1 MGSWVGTLLLLIKAR
16 HASGSNRLTLRI
28 STSSIGFVL
37 DKLRGVPA
45 QPITAL
51 YDRNVLSWLDKRPD
65 DLALVLQAVEEGR
78 LRFIYTHILDD
89 ELKPPTVEEMER
101 LTALR
106 QRLGG
111 EEVQTAAWVWDVSS
125 TFNQD
130 KFASDELAELYNALR
145 VAGPDEEGQ
154 INNVRDA
161 LLTLTADGEGAVMV
175 SDDIDLVKRAQAHG
189 IDAVRPAEFVERVR
203 N

>member
-1 MGSWVGTLLLLIKAR
+1 
-16 HASGSNRLTLRI
+16 
-28 STSSIGFVL
+28 
-37 DKLRGVPA
+37 VPS

-51 YDRNVLSWLDKRPD
+51 YDRNVLSWLDSRPNE
-65 DLALVLQAVEEGR
+65 LTVVVQALDEGR

-89 ELKPPTVEEMER
+89 ELRPPDPEDMAR

-106 QRLGG
+106 ERLGG
-111 EEVQTAAWVWDVSS
+111 EYVATTGWVWNVSS
-125 TFNQD
+125 TFNED
-130 KFASDELAELYNALR
+130 KFWDDKLAELYNALR
-145 VAGPDEEGQ
+145 VAEPNEEGR
-154 INNVRDA
+154 INNARDA

-203 N
+203 K